1 MSMAPEARAMFGK
14 PHSMAKEPRLTDLGP
29 GANPGVAGL
38 CGVARNMNRS
48 VVA

>member
-1 MSMAPEARAMFGK
+1 MFGK
-14 PHSMAKEPRLTDLGP
+14 PHPMTKATFTVEPRPTALSP
-29 GANPGVAGL
+29 GTNPGVAGL